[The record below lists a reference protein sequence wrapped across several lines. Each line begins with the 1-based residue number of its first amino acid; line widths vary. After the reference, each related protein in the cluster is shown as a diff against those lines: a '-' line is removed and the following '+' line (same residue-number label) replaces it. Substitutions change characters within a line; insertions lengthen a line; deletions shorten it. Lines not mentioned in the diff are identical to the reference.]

1 MKRQAHP
8 PASASALALAVEH
21 RFGVRL
27 RPELQGLLE
36 RAADEL
42 VASGAATSAPDVARR
57 LERAS
62 DQDPLVGRMLQAASV
77 RETWFFR
84 GHAQLDALVK
94 RLGSRPQVRVW
105 SAACATGEEAYSAAA
120 LFRRALPHA
129 RVHVLGTDMNGAA
142 LEVARVGRYGRRSFR
157 EVGVEALNDVV
168 AARGEGF
175 EVRDEVRRCVE
186 LRRFNLVTDP
196 VAPQPPFDVVLCR
209 NVLIYFRPET
219 LPPVMAKLA
228 RSVAPGGVLAL
239 TPAEHGAGALLS
251 GFRSLGRALFVREE
265 RPARPPAPLKP
276 DPPAPHASVAPPPAR
291 SSHPKPDVLELARH
305 AADHSRYDE
314 ALVLLERARADDA
327 ARPEV
332 YLLWSSVLL
341 ALGDAKHAATLAR
354 RALFLERDLA
364 AAELALAQALVRAGQ
379 GTKAQPHFKRALKL
393 LEPLADGAAVKGLTD
408 TARAVRAFCTTALEG
423 AR

>member
-1 MKRQAHP
+1 
-8 PASASALALAVEH
+8 
-21 RFGVRL
+21 
-27 RPELQGLLE
+27 
-36 RAADEL
+36 
-42 VASGAATSAPDVARR
+42 VARR

-62 DQDPLVGRMLQAASV
+62 DQDPLVGHMLQAASV

-94 RLGSRPQVRVW
+94 RLGSRSHVRVW
-105 SAACATGEEAYSAAA
+105 SAACATGEEAYSVAA

-129 RVHVLGTDMNGAA
+129 RLHVLGTDMNGAA

-157 EVGVEALNDVV
+157 EVGVDALNDVV
-168 AARGEGF
+168 VARGELF

-209 NVLIYFRPET
+209 NVLIYFRAET
-219 LPPVMAKLA
+219 LPSVMAKLA
-228 RSVAPGGVLAL
+228 RSLAPGGVLAL

-265 RPARPPAPLKP
+265 RPVRAPPPPKP
-276 DPPAPHASVAPPPAR
+276 DRPVPQGTVAPPPAR
-291 SSHPKPDVLELARH
+291 SSHPKPDALALARQ

-314 ALVLLERARADDA
+314 ALVLLERAEADDDD
-327 ARPEV
+327 RPEV

-341 ALGDAKHAATLAR
+341 ALGDAKRAATQAR
-354 RALFLERDLA
+354 RALFLEKDLA

-408 TARAVRAFCTTALEG
+408 TARAVRAFCVTALEG